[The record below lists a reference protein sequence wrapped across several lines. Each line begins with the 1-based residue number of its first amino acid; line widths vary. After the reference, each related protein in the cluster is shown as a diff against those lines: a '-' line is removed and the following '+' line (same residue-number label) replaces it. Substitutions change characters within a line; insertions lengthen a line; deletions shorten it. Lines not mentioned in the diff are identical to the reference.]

1 MIYKSN
7 DESTELPTHQTSGLD
22 IIATAAHEIRSP
34 LAIIMGFSQVLASRN
49 IHEEEKIELA
59 KSIFENSIMI
69 RDIVNEYMDIAKIT
83 SGAQGQLNLSPIDPK
98 VFLNRFINSLTRKK
112 NKDIKLGNH
121 SITAIPPEKDLPKVF
136 IDESKI
142 KCVLQNLLSN
152 STKYSASDKPITIS
166 MDSVFLDGRSLVRI
180 DVIDNGCG
188 IQPEEL
194 SEVFKPYW
202 RSKHNSLN
210 TQGNG
215 IGLSIAKNIMEAH
228 GGMIRI
234 ESKVS
239 IETKVSIFLP
249 ATI

>member
-7 DESTELPTHQTSGLD
+7 DESSELPMNQKSELD
-22 IIATAAHEIRSP
+22 IIAAAAHEIRSP

-49 IHEEEKIELA
+49 IHEEEKIQLA
-59 KSIFENSIMI
+59 KSIFEHSIAI
-69 RDIVNEYMDIAKIT
+69 RDIVNEYMDIAKIA
-83 SGAQGQLNLSPIDPK
+83 SGAQAQLNLSPIDPK
-98 VFLNRFINSLTRKK
+98 VFLNRFINSITRKK
-112 NKDIKLGNH
+112 NKFIKLGND
-121 SITAIPPEKDLPKVF
+121 SITAIAQEKDLPKVL
-136 IDESKI
+136 IDQSKI
-142 KCVLQNLLSN
+142 KCVLQNILSN

-166 MDSVFLDGRSLVRI
+166 IDSVFLDGRSFVKI
-180 DVIDNGCG
+180 DIIDNGCG

-210 TQGNG
+210 TQGDG
-215 IGLSIAKNIMEAH
+215 LGLSISKNIMEAH

-234 ESKVS
+234 ESKVN

-249 ATI
+249 TTI